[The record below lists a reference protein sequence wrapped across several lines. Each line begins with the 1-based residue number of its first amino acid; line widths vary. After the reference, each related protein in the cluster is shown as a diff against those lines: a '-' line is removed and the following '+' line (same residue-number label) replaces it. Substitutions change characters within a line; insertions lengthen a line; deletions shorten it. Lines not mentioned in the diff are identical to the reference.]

1 MANTAASA
9 ADAPLAGIRVT
20 DFTWIGA
27 GSYTTKLLA
36 DAGADVV
43 KIESTGRIDSLR
55 LAAPYKDG
63 VKGVNR
69 SGYFADRNS
78 GKRSLTLNMK
88 HPRALELVSRL
99 IAQSDVIA
107 NNFTPGVM
115 DRFGLGYEAV
125 RRIRPDIIYLA
136 MSMQGATGPEKGY
149 LGYGSTMAAVTGI
162 QHLTG
167 LPGREPA
174 GTGTNYPDHLP
185 NPCHAAFAVLSAL
198 RHRRRTGQ
206 GQYIDMAQ
214 TEPTVA
220 LLGPAVMEYTVN
232 GHDPQ
237 PAGNASRDEAAP
249 YGAYPC
255 QGQDRWIAIGIHDDA
270 QWAALVR
277 ALDAPAWMNDP
288 ALGEAAGRRARRA
301 CIDERLAAETRRFEA
316 PALAAALQAAGIP
329 AMPVSTAADVIAD
342 PQLAHRGH
350 WLTLDHP
357 EMGPS
362 LYNAQ
367 PFRMR
372 HAPPG
377 VRRPAPLLGQHTREV
392 CRELLGLADDEIA
405 ALEADGAL
413 S

>member
-1 MANTAASA
+1 MSTPQT
-9 ADAPLAGIRVT
+9 APLAGIRVT

-27 GSYTTKLLA
+27 GSYTTKILA

-63 VKGVNR
+63 IRGVNR

-88 HPRALELVSRL
+88 HGRALELVTRL
-99 IAQSDVIA
+99 IRQSDVIA

-115 DRFGLGYEAV
+115 ERFGLGYEAV
-125 RRIRPDIIYLA
+125 KAIKPDIVYLA
-136 MSMQGATGPEKGY
+136 MSMQGGSGPEKDY
-149 LGYGSTMAAVTGI
+149 LGYGATMAAVTGI
-162 QHLTG
+162 QHLSG

-185 NPCHAAFAVLSAL
+185 NPCHATFAVLAAL

-206 GQYIDMAQ
+206 GQHIDMAQ

-220 LLGPAVMEYTVN
+220 LLGPAVLDYTVN
-232 GHDPQ
+232 GVDGQ
-237 PAGNASRDEAAP
+237 PCGNASLDQAAP
-249 YGAYPC
+249 YDAFPC
-255 QGQDRWIAIGIHDDA
+255 RGDDRWIAIGIHGDA
-270 QWAALVR
+270 QWR
-277 ALDAPAWMNDP
+277 
-288 ALGEAAGRRARRA
+288 ALGEALGRPAWMAESRFAAGEGRRAQADALRT
-301 CIDERLAAETRRFEA
+301 LLSAETADRDVAE
-316 PALAAALQAAGIP
+316 LVQTLQARGIP
-329 AMPVSTAADVIAD
+329 AAGVGTAADVIAD

-367 PFRMR
+367 PFRTR
-372 HAPPG
+372 RSPSG
-377 VRRPAPLLGQHTREV
+377 VRRPAPLLGQHTAEI
-392 CRELLGLADDEIA
+392 CAELLGLDDGEIA
-405 ALEADGAL
+405 ELTAEGAL

>member
-1 MANTAASA
+1 MPTTNNQ
-9 ADAPLAGIRVT
+9 PLAGIRVT

-27 GSYTTKLLA
+27 GSYTTKILA

-43 KIESTGRIDSLR
+43 KIESSGRLDSLR
-55 LAAPYKDG
+55 LAAPYKGG

-99 IAQSDVIA
+99 IRQSDVIA

-115 DRFGLGYEAV
+115 ERFGLGYQAV
-125 RRIRPDIIYLA
+125 AAIKPDIVYLA
-136 MSMQGATGPEKGY
+136 MSMQGATGPEKNY
-149 LGYGSTMAAVTGI
+149 LGYGATMAAVTGI
-162 QHLTG
+162 QHLCG
-167 LPGREPA
+167 LPGRGPA

-185 NPCHAAFAVLSAL
+185 NPCHATFAVLAAL

-220 LLGPAVMEYTVN
+220 LLGPAVLDYTVN
-232 GHDPQ
+232 GNVGEA
-237 PAGNASRDEAAP
+237 AGNASLDQAAP
-249 YGAYPC
+249 YDAFPC
-255 QGQDRWIAIGIHDDA
+255 EGVERWIAIGVHNDS
-270 QWAALVR
+270 QWQALCHV
-277 ALDAPAWMNDP
+277 LGSPAWMSESRF
-288 ALGEAAGRRARRA
+288 AHVQGRREHGGSLR
-301 CIDERLAAETRRFEA
+301 ELLSVETVRWE
-316 PALAAALQAAGIP
+316 AAALMHALQAKGVPTA
-329 AMPVSTAADVIAD
+329 VVNTAADVVRD
-342 PQLAHRGH
+342 PQLAHREH

-367 PFRMR
+367 PFRTR
-372 HAPPG
+372 HAPAG
-377 VRRPAPLLGQHTREV
+377 ARRPAPLLGQHTADI
-392 CRELLGLADDEIA
+392 CADLLGLDADEID
-405 ALEADGAL
+405 ALSQDGAL